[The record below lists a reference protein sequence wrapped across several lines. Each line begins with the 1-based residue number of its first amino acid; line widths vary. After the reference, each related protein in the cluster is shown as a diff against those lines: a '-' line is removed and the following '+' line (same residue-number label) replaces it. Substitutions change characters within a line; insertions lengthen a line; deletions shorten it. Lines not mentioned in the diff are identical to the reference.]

1 MSDKSV
7 FPFRGV
13 EHGTRSP
20 FYLVWPLFSDIVEPF
35 LYSMRIS
42 FCEGKYATTAKLV
55 TQFDILLDDDYQ
67 KDRDSVLSIAESQIV
82 EKELTTKE
90 WPVLIQL
97 NCEKFQDMTGIPI
110 RRV

>member
-13 EHGTRSP
+13 DHGTRSP
-20 FYLVWPLFSDIVEPF
+20 FYLVWPLFSDIVKPF
-35 LYSMRIS
+35 LYTMRIS
-42 FCEGKYATTAKLV
+42 FCEGKHATTAKLV
-55 TQFDILLDDDYQ
+55 TQFDIFLDDEYQ
-67 KDRDSVLSIAESQIV
+67 KDRDSVLSMAESQIV

-90 WPVLIQL
+90 LPVLIQL
-97 NCEKFQDMTGIPI
+97 KCEKFKDMTGIPI